1 MNIKSFSAWYN
12 SVKESDTQVEV
23 SQPTSA
29 IINDVDTII
38 NSLETLASELTE
50 ELSEIEDEEQLEEGA
65 GDFIKDWVASMKA
78 GAAQKKVNKIKMNA
92 TDLRFAADQA
102 KGDKATALDKKATA
116 AADQAAELQTMVDD
130 KFNGKGPMTSAKLS
144 KTKIAGQM
152 EIIKRTT
159 GMEDDP
165 KKKADLK
172 TKMQELSKKAQEEDA
187 AMKELEDKNADAI
200 AAEKERLA
208 KEAEEKKK
216 KEEADAAA
224 AADNNT
230 DGEPKGAEAKG
241 AEAKDGEAKGAEAK
255 DGESKDAESKDGES
269 KGSEAKDGEAK
280 DGESKDGEPKDA
292 EAKDAEPKDAE
303 PKDAEAKDAEPK
315 DAEPKD
321 AESKDAEP
329 KDTEPKDAEPKDT
342 EPKDAEPKDTEP
354 KDAEPKDAETDTD
367 DETEKKDP
375 KESLIIR
382 AKATGLNELA
392 ADIESKLEWQVA
404 EGTIL
409 AANYDA
415 IIKKSE
421 SDKILNESKYQID
434 SVKDA
439 FRRLM

>member
-92 TDLRFAADQA
+92 TDLQFAADSA
-102 KGDKATALDKKATA
+102 KGDKKKALEDKAKA
-116 AADQAAELQTMVDD
+116 AKEQQSELQKMVDD

-216 KEEADAAA
+216 KE
-224 AADNNT
+224 N
-230 DGEPKGAEAKG
+230 G
-241 AEAKDGEAKGAEAK
+241 
-255 DGESKDAESKDGES
+255 
-269 KGSEAKDGEAK
+269 EAKDGEAK
-280 DGESKDGEPKDA
+280 DGEAKDA
-292 EAKDAEPKDAE
+292 EAKDGEA
-303 PKDAEAKDAEPK
+303 KDAEAKDGEAK
-315 DAEPKD
+315 DGEAKD
-321 AESKDAEP
+321 GEAKDTEP
-329 KDTEPKDAEPKDT
+329 KDTEPKDGEPKDT
-342 EPKDAEPKDTEP
+342 EPKDTEPKDTEP
-354 KDAEPKDAETDTD
+354 KDTEPKDTKPKDTEPKDTEPKDTEPKDAETDTD
-367 DETEKKDP
+367 DETDKKDP

-382 AKATGLNELA
+382 AKAAGLNELA
-392 ADIESKLEWQVA
+392 EDIESKLEWQVA

>member
-12 SVKESDTQVEV
+12 SVKESDTQVAV

-172 TKMQELSKKAQEEDA
+172 TKMQELQKKAQEEDA

-200 AAEKERLA
+200 DAEKEKRA

>member
-216 KEEADAAA
+216 KEE
-224 AADNNT
+224 T
-230 DGEPKGAEAKG
+230 EA
-241 AEAKDGEAKGAEAK
+241 
-255 DGESKDAESKDGES
+255 KDAESKDGE
-269 KGSEAKDGEAK
+269 AKDA
-280 DGESKDGEPKDA
+280 ESKDA
-292 EAKDAEPKDAE
+292 EAKDAEA
-303 PKDAEAKDAEPK
+303 KDAEAKEEEPK
-315 DAEPKD
+315 DSEAKEEEPKD
-321 AESKDAEP
+321 SEAKEEEP
-329 KDTEPKDAEPKDT
+329 KDGEAKEEEPKDSEAKEEEPKDGEAKEE
-342 EPKDAEPKDTEP
+342 EPKDGEAKEEEPKDGEAKEEEP
-354 KDAEPKDAETDTD
+354 KDGEAEDKNSKEGMIDRYKELLKKA
-367 DETEKKDP
+367 DESGDEEKKKKFQDKIDQLSQ
-375 KESLIIR
+375 KESWQINGTSLGRMFESELI
-382 AKATGLNELA
+382 KF
-392 ADIESKLEWQVA
+392 ESIQ
-404 EGTIL
+404 
-409 AANYDA
+409 
-415 IIKKSE
+415 S
-421 SDKILNESKYQID
+421 LNESKYQIN

-439 FRRLM
+439 FRFLM